1 MQAQMLRVPTCRLFK
16 ANALRHLTSSTVSDR
31 SRDGVLLR
39 QKQYDMRWP
48 TSGTIA
54 TISHLSQCSNAIQ
67 TYLVLVAILFPPGL
81 NSLLFHVQT
90 GEKDRGCVGTD
101 PRRVSASV
109 VAPSAYDM
117 AEGSP
122 MMEVREGDGGRMV
135 DDRLGEVVDDGPW
148 SRDSPIVIARL
159 VLSSV
164 GSREAFLFVKSVE
177 TTKAVA
183 S

>member
-1 MQAQMLRVPTCRLFK
+1 
-16 ANALRHLTSSTVSDR
+16 
-31 SRDGVLLR
+31 
-39 QKQYDMRWP
+39 MRWP

-177 TTKAVA
+177 TTKAVT

>member
-16 ANALRHLTSSTVSDR
+16 ANAPRHLTSSTVSDR

-39 QKQYDMRWP
+39 QKQYDVRW
-48 TSGTIA
+48 TASRAIVA
-54 TISHLSQCSNAIQ
+54 ILSCDSIAIQ
-67 TYLVLVAILFPPGL
+67 TYLVPVAILFPPGL

-90 GEKDRGCVGTD
+90 GEKDRGCVEMD
-101 PRRVSASV
+101 PRTVSVSA
-109 VAPSAYDM
+109 VAPSAYGM

-122 MMEVREGDGGRMV
+122 MMGVREGDGGRMV

-164 GSREAFLFVKSVE
+164 GSREAFLFVESVE

>member
-1 MQAQMLRVPTCRLFK
+1 M
-16 ANALRHLTSSTVSDR
+16 
-31 SRDGVLLR
+31 
-39 QKQYDMRWP
+39 
-48 TSGTIA
+48 
-54 TISHLSQCSNAIQ
+54 
-67 TYLVLVAILFPPGL
+67 
-81 NSLLFHVQT
+81 
-90 GEKDRGCVGTD
+90 ETD
-101 PRRVSASV
+101 PRRVSVSA

-164 GSREAFLFVKSVE
+164 GSREAFLFVESVE